1 MAVKTGTSRH
11 FTDNWAV
18 GTTRRFTVAVW
29 AGNFDGRPMEGVSGI
44 TGAGPLLHRAVTIV
58 AQSLPPG
65 SLATPGELGAARLPV
80 CRLSGLRAAGR
91 CARLDEWFAPGTAPT
106 RDDDWERDGRV
117 TLPDEYADWAQGGLR
132 PASDPVLAAEDASPG
147 EPTATAAGSRLLA
160 MVAAEDSVRAA
171 HDARFRIVSPL
182 DGDRYA
188 IPVGVEARYATI
200 PLRAAGPGADGV
212 RWSVDGAPFDGERWR
227 LAPGTHRVRARSTR
241 GETAEA
247 RIVVEAQ

>member
-1 MAVKTGTSRH
+1 MPGAVK
-11 FTDNWAV
+11 
-18 GTTRRFTVAVW
+18 VAS
-29 AGNFDGRPMEGVSGI
+29 GVTAWELLNV

-58 AQSLPPG
+58 AQYLQPG
-65 SLATPGELGAARLPV
+65 SLPTPGELGAARVPV
-80 CRLSGLRAAGR
+80 CRLSGLLAAGR

-132 PASDPVLAAEDASPG
+132 PASDPVLAAEDASPV